1 MGSTCIDQY
10 PPSGFQYQ
18 YPNTHPNNPAQP
30 PLINQ
35 PPFATNPI
43 LMGHPPLMAHP
54 PLITQPPLMTQRKNK
69 DSI

>member
-10 PPSGFQYQ
+10 PPSGFEYQ

-30 PLINQ
+30 PLINK
-35 PPFATNPI
+35 
-43 LMGHPPLMAHP
+43 PPLMAHP